1 MGQQQL
7 LLIILG
13 VIIVG
18 VAIQVGIMMFSSQ
31 SMKANQDAILM
42 DLTNLAADVYQFK
55 IRPTIMG
62 GGNGTYAGYIISVNG
77 PWGIENP
84 NATYE
89 IITQTNTTL
98 ELKATSRQIDGATI
112 NISYNGNFKVI
123 AGPTMVGFN

>member
-13 VIIVG
+13 IIIVG

-31 SMKANQDAILM
+31 SIRANQDAILM

-77 PWGIENP
+77 PWGVENP

-89 IITQTNTTL
+89 VLTQTNTVL
-98 ELKATSRQIDGATI
+98 QLKATSRQVDGATI
-112 NISYNGNFKVI
+112 NISYDGNFRVT
-123 AGPTMVGFN
+123 AGPTIVGFN